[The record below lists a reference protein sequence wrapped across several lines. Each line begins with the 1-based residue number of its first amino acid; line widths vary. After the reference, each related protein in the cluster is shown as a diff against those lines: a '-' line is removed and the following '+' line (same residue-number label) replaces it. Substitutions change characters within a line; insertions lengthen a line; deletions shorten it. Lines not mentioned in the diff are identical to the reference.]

1 MDIYFDKT
9 SFETI
14 FTKIDSKFDENGDKN
29 IIVSNNYKRKSNTS
43 KILENLLQNVKFL
56 LLNINNSWK
65 FEEAVEYV
73 KEVPF
78 KLDVTTF
85 CQENTL
91 SYVEETT
98 SVKNITNN
106 KDLKNSNINENKN
119 FKIIDI
125 YILKFTYEPKLNS
138 STFNSNSLKSNN
150 PKSDNI
156 IKQDNANEKKIAE
169 QNTDVN
175 KDEIIVVKKSFSKEE
190 IITYLG
196 VDLEFYLDLN
206 QREKYCMK
214 FILLFLLIA
223 KSPNK
228 ITKNMFKSDCFS
240 LWTIT
245 SDDNFVQNFTPN
257 NSHDSDKDKA
267 NNVRSSMK
275 KLKSRYCNSSISK
288 SLQNGEYIH
297 IFEQYM
303 FHDKIYNLYLST
315 HIIPSLDH
323 KFIICDLNIFSLDR
337 KDHYKK
343 LFCGFLPKSNLNFLE
358 YFKKNFVWSNE
369 KFMSNLKRNMINI
382 IHNNNNEKIE
392 NIKEILV

>member
-1 MDIYFDKT
+1 
-9 SFETI
+9 
-14 FTKIDSKFDENGDKN
+14 
-29 IIVSNNYKRKSNTS
+29 
-43 KILENLLQNVKFL
+43 L

-73 KEVPF
+73 KEIPF
-78 KLDVTTF
+78 KLDVTNF

-91 SYVEETT
+91 SYVEEST
-98 SVKNITNN
+98 SVKNITKN
-106 KDLKNSNINENKN
+106 KDLKETMVNENKN

-138 STFNSNSLKSNN
+138 SSTFNSNSLKSNN
-150 PKSDNI
+150 PKNDNI
-156 IKQDNANEKKIAE
+156 IKQDNANDKKIVK

-175 KDEIIVVKKSFSKEE
+175 KDEIIVVKKSFSEEE

-196 VDLEFYLDLN
+196 VDLEFYMDLN

-214 FILLFLLIA
+214 FILLFLLMA

-228 ITKNMFKSDCFS
+228 ITRNMFKSDCFS

-267 NNVRSSMK
+267 NNVISSMK
-275 KLKSRYCNSSISK
+275 KLKSRYCNSSIDK
-288 SLQNGEYIH
+288 SLQNGEFIH

-343 LFCGFLPKSNLNFLE
+343 LFCGFLPKLNLNFLE

-382 IHNNNNEKIE
+382 LHNNNNEKIE